1 MPVTAQNI
9 LEQLRMLPPA
19 DRLRV
24 VEQVVHEV
32 TAEATAEATAD
43 RVTSPSAIWADESE
57 ADFQAFQSTM
67 EHLRT
72 ADTWRSSEEPNPA

>member
-1 MPVTAQNI
+1 MAVTAQNI
-9 LEQLRMLPPA
+9 LEQLRTLPAA

-32 TAEATAEATAD
+32 TAGATNEH
-43 RVTSPSAIWADESE
+43 VTSLSAIWADESE

-72 ADTWRSSEEPNPA
+72 ADTWRSGDEPNPA